1 MMKTSVME
9 ITGPCDRSV
18 FQKKKVVCAGEDL
31 EGCIKK
37 HLKKLSC
44 TLVKVGI
51 NPLLFCE
58 YIIHTRGT
66 IFFFFFSFLCCMS
79 QALSSNTWKCCDSH
93 MSLIGTE
100 S

>member
-1 MMKTSVME
+1 MKTSVME

-58 YIIHTRGT
+58 YIIHVVQ
-66 IFFFFFSFLCCMS
+66 IFFFLVSCAVCLKPCPAILGNVVIVTC
-79 QALSSNTWKCCDSH
+79 H
-93 MSLIGTE
+93 
-100 S
+100 